1 MLKKI
6 AVAVAVASIAVTA
19 TVATATVAFAGSLA
33 RTGIN
38 GSKHDINAVP
48 GYTDDSLKRT
58 CVFCH
63 TPHNVTVQDLAP
75 LWNRAASASALPSY
89 TWISPANSTIAFHP
103 TDPLVGPSRLCM
115 SCHDGVIAV
124 DTHNG
129 AAPMPGPGTVMAGAA
144 KITSLATTHPI
155 GFLYADAVAARG
167 LTELVPA
174 TSGFIEAGIP
184 TNGTFNTNTRVGLTL
199 SAKTIGDTLYGGFMT
214 CASCHDV
221 HNTVNA
227 VPDIPGAYNYFLN
240 AKQEQSA
247 ICLSCHVK

>member
-1 MLKKI
+1 MLKKL
-6 AVAVAVASIAVTA
+6 AVAFTIASIA
-19 TVATATVAFAGSLA
+19 ATATVAFAGATA

-48 GYTDDSLKRT
+48 GYDDDTLKRT

-75 LWNRAASASALPSY
+75 LWNRAPSAANLPSY
-89 TWISPANSTIAFHP
+89 TWISPANSTVLFDA
-103 TDPLVGPSRLCM
+103 DPLIGPSRLCM
-115 SCHDGVIAV
+115 SCHDGVVAV
-124 DTHNG
+124 DSHGG
-129 AAPMPGPGTVMAGAA
+129 ARPMLQADGTVMGGAA
-144 KITSLATTHPI
+144 KISDLTITHPI
-155 GFLYADAVAARG
+155 GFKYADAFTARG
-167 LTELVPA
+167 ATELVPA

-184 TNGTFNTNTRVGLTL
+184 TDGTFDTNDRSALTL

-227 VPDIPGAYNYFLN
+227 VPDTAGAYNYFLN